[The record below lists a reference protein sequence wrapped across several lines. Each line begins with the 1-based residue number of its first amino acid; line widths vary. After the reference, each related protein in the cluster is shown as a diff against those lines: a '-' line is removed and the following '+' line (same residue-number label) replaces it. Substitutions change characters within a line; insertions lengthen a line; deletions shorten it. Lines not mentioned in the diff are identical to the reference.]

1 MKNEQKQYNG
11 AKTVSSTNGAGTT
24 GHPHAKKINL
34 DTDLK
39 LFTKIN
45 SQWIIDLNVK
55 SKIIKLL
62 EENTREKLDD
72 LGDGSDFLDT
82 TPKA

>member
-1 MKNEQKQYNG
+1 M
-11 AKTVSSTNGAGTT
+11 T
-24 GHPHAKKINL
+24 KKINL